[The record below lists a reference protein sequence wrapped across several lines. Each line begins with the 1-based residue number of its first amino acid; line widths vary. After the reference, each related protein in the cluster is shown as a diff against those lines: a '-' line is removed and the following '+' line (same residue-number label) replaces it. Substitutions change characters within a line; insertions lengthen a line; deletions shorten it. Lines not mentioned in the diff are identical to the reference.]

1 MQIKTTI
8 SLHTYQKI
16 KNSDDIKCWQG
27 YGETGSLIYCWWKHK
42 MVQSLWKS
50 LAVTLKK
57 KKTKHVITIILL
69 YDTAI
74 TCLGMYARE
83 IKSKS
88 QEMESV
94 QRTFDR

>member
-1 MQIKTTI
+1 MTSNAGKDMERLDHLYIAGGNIKW
-8 SLHTYQKI
+8 SSHFGKV
-16 KNSDDIKCWQG
+16 WQ
-27 YGETGSLIYCWWKHK
+27 L
-42 MVQSLWKS
+42 
-50 LAVTLKK
+50 LKK
-57 KKTKHVITIILL
+57 KKTTKHVITIILL